1 LPREE
6 ELPVT
11 RRRISALLACAVCLA
26 IGSAPA
32 IYAAQH
38 KPHVEH
44 VLLISIDGMHAVD
57 FVNCANGISTVNGGQ
72 PYCPS
77 LAALGQ
83 TGVSYVQASTSKPS
97 DSFPGLMAIVTG
109 GTPKTVGAYYDV
121 AYDRVLAPPTI
132 TTGNGVAGGTCTAG
146 QNNGTRTEYEE
157 GIDLDQSKLNG
168 GAPSGDGGANSI
180 DPMKLPRDP
189 FSSPSP
195 CAPVQPQNF
204 IRTNTVFG
212 VIHAAHGR
220 TAWADKHPAYI
231 AVAGPGNG
239 STVDDFYGPEIN
251 SDSANFVAGP
261 ALNITTTPLT
271 LNCGSDK
278 TGLPDQAAVSADDDY
293 TGSFQ
298 NIQCYD
304 GLKVRA
310 ILNQI
315 DGKTHSGGAVSGKG
329 SKVPEIFGMNFQ
341 AVSIGQKLLYK
352 DGLTLPS
359 GYSLN
364 GGYLDANATPS
375 PSLLQEIEFVDNAIG
390 AMVTELKAQ
399 KLIDTTLII
408 VTAKHGQ
415 APIDPAR
422 FFPIPGHSG
431 TNGTSPATILDNA
444 GLIPFSEAPSNP
456 TGIGA
461 TEDDVSLLWLNS
473 PSDTAT
479 AIADLQTDGNAAA
492 AGIGE
497 ILSGNALSMV
507 YGTPGVPPNDP
518 RTPDII
524 VTPNFGVVYTGS
536 TKKDE
541 EHGGFSRDDTN
552 VMTLISNPDFS
563 AATITTPVATA
574 QIAPTIL
581 EALKLSPSKL
591 QAVQTEG
598 TQALPGLN
606 L

>member
-1 LPREE
+1 VRGKTL
-6 ELPVT
+6 VAG
-11 RRRISALLACAVCLA
+11 ALGVALIAGSGAYAV
-26 IGSAPA
+26 GAP
-32 IYAAQH
+32 H
-38 KPHVEH
+38 KAHVER

-57 FVNCANGISTVNGGQ
+57 FINCAKGISTVNGGN

-83 TGVSYVQASTSKPS
+83 TGVNYVAASTSKPS
-97 DSFPGLMAIVTG
+97 DSFPGLMAIVSG
-109 GTPKTVGAYYDV
+109 GSPKTVGAYYDV
-121 AYDRVLAPPTI
+121 AYDRVLAPPST
-132 TTGNGVAGGTCTAG
+132 TTGNGVHGDPSLCTPN

-157 GIDLDQSKLNG
+157 GIDIDQSKLNG
-168 GAPSGDGGANSI
+168 GASSGDGDANSI
-180 DPMKLPRDP
+180 DPNKLPRDP
-189 FSSPSP
+189 FNA
-195 CAPVQPQNF
+195 CKPVQPQNF
-204 IRTNTVFG
+204 VRTNTVFG
-212 VIHAAHGR
+212 VIHAAKKR

-231 AVAGPGNG
+231 TVAGPGDG

-251 SDSANFVAGP
+251 SDSANFVASP
-261 ALNITTTPLT
+261 ALNINTPPLT
-271 LNCGSDK
+271 ISCGSDK
-278 TGLPDQAAVSADDDY
+278 TGLPDQAAVGADDDY
-293 TGSFQ
+293 TGSFR

-304 GLKVRA
+304 SLKVRA

-315 DGKTHSGGAVSGKG
+315 DGKRHDG
-329 SKVPEIFGMNFQ
+329 SKKAGVPAIFGMNFQ

-352 DGLTLPS
+352 DGTETAPFS
-359 GYSLN
+359 QN
-364 GGYLDANATPS
+364 GGYLDANGTPS
-375 PSLLQEIEFVDNAIG
+375 DSLLQEIKFVDNSIG
-390 AMVTELKAQ
+390 AMVSELNEK
-399 KLIDTTLII
+399 KLLDSTLII

-431 TNGTSPATILDNA
+431 NNGMSPATILDNA

-456 TGIGA
+456 TGIGP

-473 PSDTAT
+473 PSDTPT
-479 AIADLQTDGNAAA
+479 AITDLENNAAA

-497 ILSGNALSMV
+497 IISGNALSMA
-507 YGTPGVPPNDP
+507 YNTPGLPPNGDP

-536 TKKDE
+536 LKKDA

-552 VMTLISNPDFS
+552 VMTLLSNPDFAPS
-563 AATITTPVATA
+563 TVTVGVQTA

-581 EALKLSPSKL
+581 KALKLDPTKL
-591 QAVQTEG
+591 QAVQQEG
-598 TQALPGLN
+598 TPILPGLN